1 MTQAFNLAQFANNLN
16 SSGQAAAGTSLSG
29 AVPLA
34 NGGTNLTTVPTNG
47 QLLIGNG
54 TGYAQAALSAGSNIT
69 ITNGAGTI
77 SIAATAAAP
86 STADVMNAVAGQTYN
101 GVGTVAMFGCSNTS
115 LIYPNQTQAGTK
127 LFYISSLGSSV
138 VSTIYAAYLNASGN
152 RLNATATFTASWPNA
167 GANNNTYT
175 SVGAGTWRNI
185 GHMPITAYYDS
196 CGGYTLLQLGLFLRV
211 S

>member
-29 AVPLA
+29 AVPVA

-54 TGYAQAALSAGSNIT
+54 TGYAQAALTAGSNIT

-77 SIAATAAAP
+77 SIAATATAPAP
-86 STADVMNAVAGQTYN
+86 STTDV
-101 GVGTVAMFGCSNTS
+101 
-115 LIYPNQTQAGTK
+115 
-127 LFYISSLGSSV
+127 
-138 VSTIYAAYLNASGN
+138 
-152 RLNATATFTASWPNA
+152 LNATAGATAGAVGTYALLGNSLANNTAFTAGTTYA
-167 GANNNTYT
+167 GSGLRYAGFGKGQWGF
-175 SVGAGTWRNI
+175 SQVGQGVAYAGTTGTLPATPSGTWRAM
-185 GHMPITAYYDS
+185 GTS
-196 CGGYTLLQLGLFLRV
+196 LLTVSTCCGPGSNVANATIFLRI